1 MKRKTKRQKVDEPT
15 GAGEVVGLV
24 EEILANPGTS
34 PALTAGDVDADWQ
47 GASTVGDEAVGGS
60 VSTPDQ
66 DIVDD
71 IGRALGVEQG
81 MDDEVT
87 GVEERVAARDRARW
101 RLEREAADE
110 ADERGE
116 P

>member
-24 EEILANPGTS
+24 DEIVANPGTS
-34 PALTAGDVDADWQ
+34 PALTGGDVDADWQ
-47 GASTVGDEAVGGS
+47 GASMVGDEAVGGS

-87 GVEERVAARDRARW
+87 GVEERVAARDRSRW